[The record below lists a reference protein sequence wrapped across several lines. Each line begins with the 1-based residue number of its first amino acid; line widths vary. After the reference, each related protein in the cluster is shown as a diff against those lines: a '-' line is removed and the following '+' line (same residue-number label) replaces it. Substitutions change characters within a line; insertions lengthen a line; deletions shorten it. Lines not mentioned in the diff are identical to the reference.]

1 MYAKIGMRDILE
13 TSYDDLLKPKARN
26 LLDEENI
33 VFHHLDHAASAFA
46 TQQNQSEQ
54 KEIQTNGEAN
64 NEYAEMA
71 RQAELEAYRRQF
83 EEAMIRI
90 EDEEDVEAFK
100 EAKAE
105 IDDEFDEI
113 EGRSG
118 NTTTYNVDQKA
129 QSKTNEGEAE
139 EEEPMALD
147 EAPAQPLVEVD

>member
-1 MYAKIGMRDILE
+1 MFAKIGMKDILE
-13 TSYDDLLKPKARN
+13 TSYDDLLKPKTRN

-33 VFHHLDHAASAFA
+33 VFHHLEHAASAF
-46 TQQNQSEQ
+46 TGQQNQGGQ
-54 KEIQTNGEAN
+54 KQLQAESDTN
-64 NEYAEMA
+64 NEFAEMN

-118 NTTTYNVDQKA
+118 NTTTQNADQKA
-129 QSKTNEGEAE
+129 LLSDGKDHAE
-139 EEEPMALD
+139 EQQEPMVVD
-147 EAPAQPLVEVD
+147 EVA